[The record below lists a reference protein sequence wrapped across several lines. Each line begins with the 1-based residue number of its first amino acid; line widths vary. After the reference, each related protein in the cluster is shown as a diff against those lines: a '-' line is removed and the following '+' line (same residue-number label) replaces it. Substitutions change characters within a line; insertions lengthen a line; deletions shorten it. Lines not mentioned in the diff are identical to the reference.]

1 MKNIIKLTAI
11 LFTAVLVFSFS
22 TYGQNDDMSAPKNS
36 ILVKAYKM
44 CPASLDSDVQGIVES
59 SIYNIILL
67 KKFYPSADYSDIIDK
82 LNEISEKNVN
92 PSIRFKAH
100 LASMYLSFS
109 NLINVQPKKFQ
120 KYEFDPEY
128 IYKQITNQLE
138 SKLFVS
144 NY

>member
-1 MKNIIKLTAI
+1 MKNIIKLAPI
-11 LFTAVLVFSFS
+11 FFAALVVFSFNA
-22 TYGQNDDMSAPKNS
+22 YGQNDEMPAPKQS
-36 ILVKAYKM
+36 VLVKAYEM
-44 CPASLDSDVQGIVES
+44 CEPSLESNIQGIVES
-59 SIYNIILL
+59 SIYNVILL
-67 KKFYPSADYSDIIDK
+67 KKYYPSADYSDIINK
-82 LNEISEKNVN
+82 LNEISEKNAN

-109 NLINVQPKKFQ
+109 NLINVQPKTFP
-120 KYEFDPEY
+120 KYESDQEY